1 MISYRHRL
9 TLFSTCAIGVDI
21 YRIESQNSA
30 VSKSMALN
38 VMVTIARRSSEAKRP
53 EEFVSRQTTIK
64 INALHESCHANP
76 SNSTKKKS
84 PCAHALDA
92 LFFHRIEENEYQRE
106 NDISN
111 VEPSSI
117 SRYRQLN
124 HQNNFCGKFQSRLRY
139 YIREIVHI

>member
-1 MISYRHRL
+1 MRHWRRYLSHRIPKLSSLEINGTKCYGYYRETIQWSETTR
-9 TLFSTCAIGVDI
+9 
-21 YRIESQNSA
+21 RIREQTNND
-30 VSKSMALN
+30 KN
-38 VMVTIARRSSEAKRP
+38 KRVTRV
-53 EEFVSRQTTIK
+53 VSRKSIQF
-64 INALHESCHANP
+64 HE
-76 SNSTKKKS
+76 KKKS
-84 PCAHALDA
+84 VCTRTGRT
-92 LFFHRIEENEYQRE
+92 FFHRIAENEYQRE